1 MQLDWKTRT
10 HALGARAKYAGR
22 MARLA
27 VALSAER
34 ETLQSTYTE
43 IGRHYYESHC
53 DESDP
58 LLSQLCAEVRATTK
72 RIADMQSE
80 MDALCAGV

>member
-10 HALGARAKYAGR
+10 HALGTRAMHAGR
-22 MARLA
+22 IARLT
-27 VALSAER
+27 VALNAER
-34 ETLQSTYTE
+34 ETLQCTYAE
-43 IGRHYYESHC
+43 IGRHYYASHC

-58 LLSQLCAEVRATTK
+58 LLTQLCAEARATTQ
-72 RIADMQSE
+72 RIAEMQSE